1 MKKEL
6 LGAWMLSM
14 LCPLFAFQEN
24 NTFLKRDSLKEW
36 KCGKGAA
43 LTKDGLEVTSEKI
56 VLVRRYLPVD
66 HLRSKRAV
74 MEVEVK
80 GEIEPLGKRSS
91 GGRFGLIYE
100 DSKGK
105 KYYPGIPLPTGKFDW
120 TKVKLEH
127 ILPADLKSINI
138 ELGAENAK
146 GKFIYRNLKFTA
158 QETALDFRHAMNMG
172 FADGKD
178 NDGKGG
184 WSDQGPDNDARGIPI
199 RKNYKGFPFN
209 VLYPSQNDGRTI
221 VLFNSARNPNGVR
234 EFEIDLSNAHATG
247 PNLYLLHTA
256 SWGDKDFTTVG
267 VVEVIGKNGV
277 SRSFP
282 VRFNQDV
289 GGWWLPLRK
298 ANAVPLVT
306 WSNKSCSHVGAYVS
320 QFELAKDFGEVAK
333 LRFRSNGTGATWLLL
348 AATLTPNSYEYP
360 ADGHIVIR
368 EGKEWRP
375 MPGRKEPGVIPGS
388 ALDLSGQ
395 LPWKSVDQTGRVIV
409 NSQGQIEF
417 ENEPGKPVRFLAASD
432 IPYRDAWSDSDAT
445 RTHGEIEAH
454 CRELRRQGYN
464 MIRIGGP
471 DIFLTRGDGKARTKK
486 DFELDPVY
494 LDRLDY
500 LVYCMKKY
508 GIYLNLG
515 CMSNWGWHPG
525 TPWDGKPKPAIR
537 NYAFTIYF
545 SEEAR
550 KHWEKGFMNLVTR
563 VNPYTKTRL
572 IDDPVLALCI
582 CFNEQESSLFKG
594 QGGKHLEFARP
605 AWIKYLK
612 KAYGGDFAKLK
623 KTWGDLPDN
632 IRSFDDLP
640 VFSGSDM
647 VSYSRPRSRDFVRF
661 SIEAERE
668 TRDFYLRTLRK
679 NGVKCLISS
688 ANMGLDFRYIL
699 LRSKY
704 DAVTINGYHSHPS
717 GEFLLAGSGQ
727 NDPSSAIERS
737 GRHIRGF
744 ASLHLYGKPIF
755 NTEHAMPFW
764 NGYRYEQG
772 LLAGAYA
779 ALQDFSALTAFSQ
792 PVSRI
797 GNGKPMRTFALHK
810 DPVAKAT
817 EFITACAFA
826 RGDVRTAEPL
836 VRLQVD
842 DSMIS
847 EKNVDQDGV
856 NSEQQKLAFVTRIA
870 ADVERKAP
878 LLKNEISIPAI
889 GGSRVVLHQGGMFQN
904 TQDADPASYKADGVV
919 AELKKKGLIAKTNR
933 TDISKGIFES
943 STGEIFMDSD
953 RKFLSVNTPRL
964 QGFCALAGTKG
975 KADDFELNSISERG
989 TVSVMSVDGANSI
1002 RNAERLV
1009 LVYAT
1014 NALNTG
1020 MEFATQNH
1028 AIRLK
1033 LGHWPPLLKTGRIS
1047 FTLRNRNVAKLR
1059 LYALRFDGSRI
1070 QEIPLKKET
1079 ERVSGTID
1087 TVNIKEGVPFFFELS
1102 AR

>member
-1 MKKEL
+1 MVL
-6 LGAWMLSM
+6 LFCHLS
-14 LCPLFAFQEN
+14 AFQEN
-24 NTFLKRDSLKEW
+24 NTFLKQDSLKDW
-36 KCGKGAA
+36 KCSKGAV
-43 LTKDGLEVTSEKI
+43 LTKEGLEVTSEKV

-66 HLRSKRAV
+66 QLSSKRVV

-105 KYYPGIPLPTGKFDW
+105 KFYPGVSLPKGKFDW
-120 TKVKLEH
+120 TKIRMEH
-127 ILPADLKSINI
+127 MLPADLKSINI

-146 GKFIYRNLKFTA
+146 GKFVYRNLKFTA
-158 QETALDFRHAMNMG
+158 EETAVDFRHAMNMG
-172 FADGKD
+172 FVDEKE

-184 WSDQGPDNDARGIPI
+184 WSDQGPDNDARGLPI
-199 RKNYKGFPFN
+199 RQNYKGFPFH
-209 VLYPSQNDGRTI
+209 VIHPSRNGGKSI
-221 VLFNSARNPNGVR
+221 VLFKSTRNPYGVR
-234 EFEIDLSNAHATG
+234 EFEVDLSKGHAVG
-247 PNLYLLHTA
+247 PYLYLLHTA
-256 SWGDKDFTTVG
+256 SWGDKDLTTIG

-277 SRSFP
+277 TRSFP

-289 GGWWLPLRK
+289 SGWWLPLRK
-298 ANAVPLVT
+298 TNAVPLVT
-306 WSNKSCSHVGAYVS
+306 WGNKACSHVGVYVS
-320 QFELAKDFGEVAK
+320 LFELAKDFGEVAK
-333 LRFRSNGTGATWLLL
+333 VRFRSNGTGATWLLL
-348 AATLTPNSYEYP
+348 AATLSPNTYEYP

-368 EGKEWRP
+368 EGKDWRP

-395 LPWKSVDQTGRVIV
+395 LPWKSVDQTGRVVV
-409 NSQGQIEF
+409 NAKGQLEF
-417 ENEPGKPVRFLAASD
+417 EKEPGKPVHFLTASD
-432 IPYRDAWSDSDAT
+432 VPARDAWSDSNAM
-445 RTHGEIEAH
+445 RTPQEIEAH
-454 CRELRRQGYN
+454 CLELRRQGYN
-464 MIRIGGP
+464 MIRIASP
-471 DIFLTRGDGKARTKK
+471 DVFLTHLGGHSMIQK
-486 DFELDPVY
+486 DFELDRKN

-500 LVYCMKKY
+500 LIYCMKKY

-515 CMSNWGWHPG
+515 CMSSWGWHPG

-545 SEEAR
+545 SDEAR
-550 KHWEKGFMNLVTR
+550 KHWEKGFMNLITH

-605 AWIKYLK
+605 AWIQYLK
-612 KAYGGDFAKLK
+612 KAYNGDFAKLR

-632 IRSFDDLP
+632 IRSFEDLP
-640 VFSGSDM
+640 VFTGSDM
-647 VSYSRPRSRDFVRF
+647 VSYSTPRSRDFVRF
-661 SIEAERE
+661 SIQAERE
-668 TRDFYLRTLRK
+668 TRDYYIRTLRK

-737 GRHIRGF
+737 GRHMRGF
-744 ASLHLYGKPIF
+744 ASLHLYGKPIL

-772 LLAGAYA
+772 LLVGAYA
-779 ALQDFSALTAFSQ
+779 ALQDFSALTAFSG
-792 PVSRI
+792 PVSRV
-797 GNGKPMRTFALHK
+797 GNEKPMRTFALHK

-817 EFITACAFA
+817 EFITACAFV
-826 RGDVRTAEPL
+826 RGDVRTADPL
-836 VRLQVD
+836 VRLRVD

-847 EKNVDQDGV
+847 AKNVDQDGI

-870 ADVERKAP
+870 ADVEQNRP
-878 LLKNEISIPAI
+878 VRKNEISIPAV

-904 TQDADPASYKADGVV
+904 TEDADPASYKADGVV
-919 AELKKKGLIAKTNR
+919 AELKKKGLLAKTNR
-933 TDISKGIFES
+933 TNISKGIFES
-943 STGEIFMDSD
+943 STGEIFMDTD

-964 QGFCALAGTKG
+964 QGFCALAGTTAKT
-975 KADDFELNSISERG
+975 DDFSLDSISERG
-989 TVSVMSVDGANSI
+989 TVTVLSVDGKTSI
-1002 RNAERLV
+1002 RDSERLV

-1014 NALNTG
+1014 NALNSD
-1020 MEFATQNH
+1020 MEFASKNH

-1047 FTLRNRNVAKLR
+1047 FTLKNKNAEKLR

-1070 QEIPLKKET
+1070 EEIPLKKSAGT
-1079 ERVSGTID
+1079 LSGTID
-1087 TVNIKEGVPFFFELS
+1087 TVKIKEGVPFFFELC